1 MMMPREKLLK
11 YGASTLKP
19 EELIAILLRT
29 GTAQMNV
36 VKVAQTLYSQMD
48 SSLYRL
54 QQSPID
60 YIKRVKGLGE
70 VKAITLK
77 ASLELGVRLYQEL
90 TIQREQI
97 KKPSDIFEMCRDMS
111 FLNQEVVRVISVDS
125 KSTVLSV
132 EDITKGTANASL
144 IHPREV
150 FKPVISNS
158 AISFALV
165 HNHPSGDPSPSEADK
180 DITRRL
186 KECSGIIGI
195 DLIDHLIIG
204 KGRFYSFTLQKELQ
218 GGVSNDDRQEF
229 GIRKIAETEA

>member
-19 EELIAILLRT
+19 EELIAILIRT
-29 GTAQMNV
+29 GTAHMNV
-36 VKVAQTLYSQMD
+36 MRVAQTLYSQMD

-97 KKPSDIFEMCRDMS
+97 KKPSDIFEMCKDMS
-111 FLNQEVVRVISVDS
+111 FLNQEVVRVISIDS

-186 KECSGIIGI
+186 KKCSGIIGI

-218 GGVSNDDRQEF
+218 GGVFDDDRQEF